1 MASTSR
7 GQFAA
12 ALYNS
17 LGIPSPSSTGR
28 FTDSGELDGVVST
41 LADLGVTNGI
51 GGGKF
56 GTNAP
61 ITRGQAFTMMAR
73 ALGLAGPQDNIA
85 TASQALVDAGIVKGY
100 GNTGELGLNDP
111 LNPDHLGIL
120 MDRLSPELTRADPT
134 TGETVQDRIVSNV
147 RDAADTAMS
156 RENPAW
162 AAFLQAQ
169 GLREAEID
177 DEIALRQ
184 ELFQEDARRRSETYM
199 RATDQAIQGQQTDF
213 ENRGLFRSGARLQ
226 REAETRQRIGY
237 QQEQEQYA
245 AQRAQE
251 ELQRRLEQQRADLS
265 RQTASRRVAMGV
277 QDEQEA
283 IDNG

>member
-1 MASTSR
+1 MTATR

-17 LGIPSPSSTGR
+17 LGISSPSSTGT
-28 FTDSGELDGVVST
+28 FSDAGELDGVVST
-41 LADLGVTNGI
+41 LSDLGVTTGV

-56 GTNAP
+56 GTNVP

-73 ALGLAGPQDNIA
+73 ALGLAGPGDNIA
-85 TASQALVDAGIVKGY
+85 VASQALVDAGIVKGY
-100 GNTGELGLNDP
+100 GETGELGLNDP
-111 LNPDHLGIL
+111 LKPEHMGLL
-120 MDRLSPELTRADPT
+120 MDRMGPELAKADPA
-134 TGETVQDRIVSNV
+134 TGETVQDRIISNV
-147 RDAADTAMS
+147 SDAADTSMA

-169 GLREAEID
+169 GLRAAEID

-184 ELFQEDARRRSETYM
+184 ELFQEDARRRSDTYM
-199 RATDQAIQGQQTDF
+199 RATDQAIKGQQTDF

-226 REAETRQRIGY
+226 READTRQRIGF

-251 ELQRRLEQQRADLS
+251 ELQRRLEQQRNQLNRD
-265 RQTASRRVAMGV
+265 TASRRVQMGV
-277 QDEQEA
+277 QDEQETINDA
-283 IDNG
+283 